1 MLTIQFVS
9 YSEIESLSSIGRI
22 RTLLNMV
29 KEEKI
34 VFLEGRLTR
43 EEETELI
50 KTTME
55 EINESFRGIELATVN
70 MNNKKDDIL
79 MQKIKNNFISILLG
93 NRSGFTVIGPASIV
107 RSIKKDPTKIQL
119 LTRESKGSKVKKK
132 RKR

>member
-9 YSEIESLSSIGRI
+9 YSEIEPLSSIGRI

-70 MNNKKDDIL
+70 MNNKKDDVV
-79 MQKIKNNFISILLG
+79 MQKLKNNFISMLLG

-119 LTRESKGSKVKKK
+119 LTREAKGSKVKR
-132 RKR
+132 RKN

>member
-9 YSEIESLSSIGRI
+9 YSEIEPLSSIGRI

-70 MNNKKDDIL
+70 MNNKKDDII
-79 MQKIKNNFISILLG
+79 MQKLKNNFISMLLG

-119 LTRESKGSKVKKK
+119 LTRDAKPKKK
-132 RKR
+132 RRK

>member
-70 MNNKKDDIL
+70 MNNKKDDII
-79 MQKIKNNFISILLG
+79 MQKIKNNFISMLLG

-119 LTRESKGSKVKKK
+119 LTREAKIPKVKR

>member
-9 YSEIESLSSIGRI
+9 YSEIESLSSLGRI

-70 MNNKKDDIL
+70 MNNKKDDII
-79 MQKIKNNFISILLG
+79 MQKLKNNFISMLLG

-119 LTRESKGSKVKKK
+119 LTREAKIPKVKKK
-132 RKR
+132 

>member
-9 YSEIESLSSIGRI
+9 YSEIESLSSLGRI

-70 MNNKKDDIL
+70 MNNKKDDII
-79 MQKIKNNFISILLG
+79 MQKLKNNFISMLLG

-119 LTRESKGSKVKKK
+119 LTREAKVKKR

>member
-9 YSEIESLSSIGRI
+9 YSEIEPLSSIGRI

-70 MNNKKDDIL
+70 MNNKKDDFV
-79 MQKIKNNFISILLG
+79 MQKMKNNFISMLLG

-119 LTRESKGSKVKKK
+119 LTRDAKGSKVKKRR
-132 RKR
+132 RK

>member
-9 YSEIESLSSIGRI
+9 YSEIEPLSSIGRI

-55 EINESFRGIELATVN
+55 EINDSFRGIELATVN
-70 MNNKKDDIL
+70 MNNKKDDFV
-79 MQKIKNNFISILLG
+79 MQKMKNNFISMLLG

-119 LTRESKGSKVKKK
+119 LTRDAKGSKVKKRR
-132 RKR
+132 RK

>member
-9 YSEIESLSSIGRI
+9 YSEIEPLSSLGKI
-22 RTLLNMV
+22 RSLLNMV

-34 VFLEGRLTR
+34 VLLEGRLTR

-70 MNNKKDDIL
+70 MNNKKDDL
-79 MQKIKNNFISILLG
+79 VMQKIKNNFISMLLG

-119 LTRESKGSKVKKK
+119 LTREAKVKKR